1 MENQKAYEDAK
12 RWVEA
17 KIGFYIHLAIYVV
30 VGTVFI
36 TINMTSSVQYFG
48 AKWPLLGWGIGL
60 VFHGIAVFLLRG
72 KSPIT
77 DRMIEREMKRN

>member
-1 MENQKAYEDAK
+1 MENQNAYEDAK
-12 RWVEA
+12 RRVEA
-17 KIGFYIHLAIYVV
+17 KIGFYIHLAVYVV
-30 VGTVFI
+30 VGILLVA
-36 TINMTSSVQYFG
+36 INMTSSAQYFW

-60 VFHGIAVFLLRG
+60 VFHGVAVFLLHG